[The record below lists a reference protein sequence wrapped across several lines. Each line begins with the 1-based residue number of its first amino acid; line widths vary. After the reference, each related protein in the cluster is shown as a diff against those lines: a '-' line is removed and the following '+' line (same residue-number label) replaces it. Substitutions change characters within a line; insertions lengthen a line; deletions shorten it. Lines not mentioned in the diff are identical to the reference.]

1 MFLKQ
6 TTFCVFPR
14 RAPKNEEKCSPCNRS
29 ITMPVIC
36 LQFQREEL
44 RDSTTIVAQ
53 GLDVPNPGLIPST
66 AGLYAFP
73 ILPRVALKSPTL
85 PGCPK
90 VSSAT
95 AEPKQYLGPC
105 SKPTAPRPP
114 EHHLGG
120 HQDFQIYLVAH
131 LLKGG
136 LLKRFHVLEGC
147 HS

>member
-1 MFLKQ
+1 MYPTQ
-6 TTFCVFPR
+6 VQFP
-14 RAPKNEEKCSPCNRS
+14 
-29 ITMPVIC
+29 V
-36 LQFQREEL
+36 Q
-44 RDSTTIVAQ
+44 Q
-53 GLDVPNPGLIPST
+53 GLYP
-66 AGLYAFP
+66 FP
-73 ILPRVALKSPTL
+73 ILPGVALKSPIL
-85 PGCPK
+85 PGRPK

-105 SKPTAPRPP
+105 SKPTAPRSP

-136 LLKRFHVLEGC
+136 LLKRLHVLEGG